1 MRLRCWQIFCICFFT
16 SLEANTA
23 YLYFNFAT
31 SEFGALASFSTVA
44 IAQQMVFA
52 VAKPPIAKVSD
63 IFGRAEAYALSVVLY
78 ALGYVIVALSGG
90 IGTFIAGIVVQS
102 AGSTGLQV

>member
-1 MRLRCWQIFCICFFT
+1 MFFVVYASIFCICFFT

-52 VAKPPIAKVSD
+52 VAKP
-63 IFGRAEAYALSVVLY
+63 
-78 ALGYVIVALSGG
+78 
-90 IGTFIAGIVVQS
+90 
-102 AGSTGLQV
+102 